1 MALSKYKMKKQP
13 TLHLIKL
20 LSLAIVAAITIIIG
34 ATVSIS
40 AQDQPT
46 YKVGDTIEVQSGGIW
61 SKAEIH
67 EARDGLYRIRPAGRT
82 TYHYDEWVKADRMRS
97 VGETAPANKQTNT
110 TAANQ
115 TNNVYKVGDRVEL
128 NNYGT
133 VWVKGTIVSVIVD
146 DNGRQAGAQVRMDDE
161 KDYTG
166 AQRVYRVQI
175 EALRR
180 VNETAAEK
188 QTQLA
193 KQTLADKTVVK
204 LRLDKDNNILADR
217 EVLDCDNLGI
227 KPVKNGARP
236 TLLTTGK
243 KIRCPR
249 EKKGSAETVTIDIT
263 SFQIGAPGKWRS
275 YRDVGADATLNTLV
289 YPIKTTF
296 TEKTFTRALIY
307 TRDIETIYN
316 CYVNTF
322 GDWRCFH
329 SGFKEKGETKR
340 TPVQQ

>member
-1 MALSKYKMKKQP
+1 MTKQ
-13 TLHLIKL
+13 TNLHPIKI
-20 LSLAIVAAITIIIG
+20 LSLAIAAAITIIIG
-34 ATVSIS
+34 ATFSAS
-40 AQDQPT
+40 AQQQPT
-46 YKVGDTIEVQSGGIW
+46 FKVGDTVEVQSGTIW
-61 SKAEIH
+61 YKSKILEIK
-67 EARDGLYRIRPAGRT
+67 DGSYKIN
-82 TYHYDEWVKADRMRS
+82 YDGFGNGSVEWVKADRMRS
-97 VGETAPANKQTNT
+97 IGETAPSNKQTDT
-110 TAANQ
+110 TNQ
-115 TNNVYKVGDRVEL
+115 TNNGYKVGDRVEL

-180 VNETAAEK
+180 VNETAEEK

-204 LRLDKDNNILADR
+204 LRLDANNNILADR
-217 EVLDCDNLGI
+217 EVLDCNKLGI
-227 KPVKNGARP
+227 NPVKNGARP
-236 TLLTTGK
+236 TLQTTGK

-249 EKKGSAETVTIDIT
+249 ERIGSAETATIDIT

-275 YRDVGADATLNTLV
+275 YRDVGADATLDTLV
-289 YPIKTTF
+289 YPIKVTF
-296 TEKTFTRALIY
+296 TDKTFTRVVNY
-307 TRDIETIYN
+307 TQEFETIYN

-329 SGFKEKGETKR
+329 SGFKQKGETIR